1 MNWRSLLFLL
11 LGFWLLVGCSR
22 QDNDLPQPDT
32 SPAPTIIPLGG
43 QSAVVRHADLLNSP
57 SQFDGALVRLSGQY
71 RRLPQL
77 VCDGQIYQAP
87 AGWKL
92 VSGELLVQ
100 AAGFETALRP
110 LSGTAQEITVEGRWQ
125 RWSGLV
131 GCGTEARQ
139 QEIWYLE
146 VLRVV
151 APNPILF
158 GTPAVGQPVAG
169 LEPTP
174 LPDTDGDL
182 EEPELPAPP
191 EDQNGR
197 EEEEPEDDDERLVE
211 PGQTATPAPT
221 LTPTPTPTP
230 GNGALAPG
238 TATPT
243 PTSTATPDPDDP
255 DGLTPTPT
263 STATPEDVP
272 PPPNVVVQGSIT
284 FEEIAGGRL
293 AGDGAHAW
301 EINVQTNGPITVT
314 VIADLNTDV
323 AIRVE
328 RPDGSAAVDRH
339 NNAGMGQVETVVF
352 DANQTGRYRLIIIPV
367 SGSGD
372 YALVALD
379 EIAFLMIFPGNL
391 RYGDSLSASL
401 PAESEHYWFF
411 SAMAGDTVTIIA
423 SPATQSELIIAMFD
437 PQGDLLSSYIES
449 PAPGDPAELRTLLL
463 PASGYYRLY
472 VQEYGLDPADYRLE
486 LIRN

>member
-1 MNWRSLLFLL
+1 MNIRLL
-11 LGFWLLVGCSR
+11 LLLCLGLWLLVGCSR
-22 QDNDLPQPDT
+22 DDDSLPLPE
-32 SPAPTIIPLGG
+32 SAPAPTIVPLSGRA
-43 QSAVVRHADLLNSP
+43 AVVRHADLLNSP
-57 SQFDGALVRLSGQY
+57 SQYSGMLVRISGQY

-77 VCDGQIYQAP
+77 ICDGDIYRSP

-92 VSGELLVQ
+92 VAGELLVQ
-100 AAGFETALRP
+100 AAGFEAALRP
-110 LSGTAQEITVEGRWQ
+110 LSGSAQEITVEGRWQ

-197 EEEEPEDDDERLVE
+197 EEEEPDDDERLVE
-211 PGQTATPAPT
+211 PGQTATPTPTPT
-221 LTPTPTPTP
+221 LTPTP
-230 GNGALAPG
+230 GNGTPALG

-263 STATPEDVP
+263 SSATPEDVP

-301 EINVQTNGPITVT
+301 EINVLTTGPITVT
-314 VIADLNTDV
+314 AIADLNTDV

-328 RPDGSAAVDRH
+328 RPDGSAAVGRH

-352 DANQTGRYRLIIIPV
+352 NANQTGRYRLIIIPV

-391 RYGDSLSASL
+391 RYGASLSASL
-401 PAESEHYWFF
+401 PAESEHHWFF

-423 SPATQSELIIAMFD
+423 SPATQSELIIAIFD

-449 PAPGDPAELRTLLL
+449 PAPGEPAELRTLLL

-472 VQEYGLDPADYRLE
+472 VQEYGLDAAGYRLE